1 MTINEKQDELIEEF
15 EYLTD
20 WVDKYEQIIQI
31 GKELPL
37 INDKFK
43 QDKFLIKGCQS
54 KVWLYPEFKDG
65 RIYFTADSDAIISKG
80 LVSLI
85 VRVLSGFPPED
96 IRDADLYFID
106 RIGLKE
112 HLSPT
117 RSNGLVSMVKQIK
130 LYAIAY
136 SSAMAGKSFE

>member
-1 MTINEKQDELIEEF
+1 MTINEKQDELIDEF
-15 EYLTD
+15 EFLTD
-20 WVDKYEQIIQI
+20 WVDKYENIIQL
-31 GKELPL
+31 GKDLPL
-37 INDKFK
+37 IAEEYK
-43 QDKFLIKGCQS
+43 QDKYLIKGCQS

-65 RIYFTADSDAIISKG
+65 KIYFTADSDAIISKG

-85 VRVLSGFPPED
+85 ISVLSGYTPAE
-96 IRDADLYFID
+96 IKNADLYFID

-117 RSNGLVSMVKQIK
+117 RSNGLVAMVKQIK

-136 SSAMAGKSFE
+136 DSALSGKSDH

>member
-1 MTINEKQDELIEEF
+1 MTINDKQEELIEEF

-20 WVDKYEQIIQI
+20 WVDKYENIIQI

-37 INDKFK
+37 ISEKYKEDKY
-43 QDKFLIKGCQS
+43 LIKGCQS
-54 KVWLYPEFKDG
+54 KVWLYPELKDG
-65 RIYFTADSDAIISKG
+65 QLYFTADSDAIISKG

-85 VRVLSGFPPED
+85 IRVLSGFSPAE
-96 IRDADLYFID
+96 IRNADLYFID

-117 RSNGLVSMVKQIK
+117 RSNGLLSMVKQIK

-136 SSAMAGKSFE
+136 DSAMAKG